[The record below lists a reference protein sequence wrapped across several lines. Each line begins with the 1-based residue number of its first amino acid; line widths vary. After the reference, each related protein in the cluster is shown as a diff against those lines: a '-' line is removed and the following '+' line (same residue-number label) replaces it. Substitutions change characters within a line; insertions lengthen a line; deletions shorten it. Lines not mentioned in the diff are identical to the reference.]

1 MMTVRLLSCVRSLY
15 YTHHYFVVVCV
26 IQYYVTRCLQCNVT
40 IVATKIMKNL
50 CLVSAVLLV
59 MYATYA
65 DGFHLARLCPQIP
78 LALKTFQQ
86 HIATTSS
93 IRHHR
98 WQQNQQQQQSNRQQ
112 VAALSSG
119 GGLGLDSDNG
129 RNNNSKWKVIVPVVA
144 VLAIAGLLGA
154 NHAGRI
160 DFGPILE
167 RTVTKIASLGPYG
180 YLYFAAVY
188 ILAEVLA
195 IPAMPLT
202 ASSGYLFGLFPGFLT
217 VLTSATIGACIS
229 FFIGRTLLRGWA
241 LKIASG
247 SAKWRA
253 IDKAIGK
260 EGFKVILLL
269 RMSPLLPF
277 AISNY
282 LYGLTSVD
290 FWSYL
295 AATFLGFA
303 PGTLGV
309 VYAGSAGKALFS
321 AGMSSLPWY
330 AYAGGGAL
338 VLAVGNIVAKV
349 ATDVLKQMEA
359 EEEATGS
366 APTSPAPAAST

>member
-1 MMTVRLLSCVRSLY
+1 
-15 YTHHYFVVVCV
+15 
-26 IQYYVTRCLQCNVT
+26 
-40 IVATKIMKNL
+40 MKGG
-50 CLVSAVLLV
+50 CLVVAVLLLV
-59 MYATYA
+59 CALC
-65 DGFHLARLCPQIP
+65 DGYQLARLCPQIP
-78 LALKTFQQ
+78 AAIKTLQQ
-86 HIATTSS
+86 RITTSS
-93 IRHHR
+93 TIHHHR
-98 WQQNQQQQQSNRQQ
+98 WQQNQQQQSNRQQ

-119 GGLGLDSDNG
+119 GGLSLESESG
-129 RNNNSKWKVIVPVVA
+129 NNSNSKWKIIVPVVA

-217 VLTSATIGACIS
+217 VLTSATVGACIS

-247 SAKWRA
+247 SSKWRA

-295 AATFLGFA
+295 AATFIGFA

-338 VLAVGNIVAKV
+338 VIAVGNIVAKV

-359 EEEATGS
+359 EEEASGTPS
-366 APTSPAPAAST
+366 LEAPAPASASP